1 MESPISFDLLSIMGV
16 FGSLFRRSAWVDQ
29 VGFRIYPN
37 MSVLLVG
44 PSGMG
49 KDTSLGAAKKFAQS
63 VGTVPILGGK
73 TSEAIFEGLL
83 GCGEPAA
90 ALIFAPEMAEFFGS
104 KDYQKGMLQD
114 MTDILSNLEFKD
126 ISLKSR
132 QGCII
137 REPTIT
143 MLCGSTPSWL
153 YKAMPDGSM
162 GGGFYP
168 RFVIACESEVKR
180 KVAWIKYDIP
190 EAELAAAMEG
200 QRMFLGEAERII
212 EDFRRVG
219 EISPT
224 AEAQAAYT
232 EWYNNREADFSPLAQ
247 PYAHRCRDH
256 TLKLAMICALSRS
269 HIFMDIDD
277 INFAISVIQYIA
289 KRVDEALGLPS
300 SEAMVA
306 REILKLL
313 PCDWAGI
320 LMALGQQHTRNELQ
334 RAKEYLVDS
343 GQMKHQPSGRYFK
356 L

>member
-1 MESPISFDLLSIMGV
+1 MESPISFDLLSVMGV
-16 FGSLFRRSAWVDQ
+16 FGALFRRGAWVDQ
-29 VGFRIYPN
+29 IGFRIYPN

-49 KDTSLGAAKKFAQS
+49 KDTSLGAVKKFAQS

-83 GCGEPAA
+83 NCGEPAA
-90 ALIFAPEMAEFFGS
+90 AMIFAPEMAEFFGS

-114 MTDILSNLEFKD
+114 MTDILSNLEYKD

-190 EAELAAAMEG
+190 PKELSEALGAYRAFNDYAAT
-200 QRMFLGEAERII
+200 LVK
-212 EDFRRVG
+212 DFRSVG
-219 EISPT
+219 EVIPT
-224 AEAQAAYT
+224 PDARARYT
-232 EWYNNREADFSPLAQ
+232 EWYDTREADFSPLAQ

-256 TLKLAMICALSRS
+256 CMKLAMISALGRG
-269 HIFMDIDD
+269 HIVMDLAD
-277 INFAISVIQYIA
+277 IEFAITTIRYIA
-289 KRVDEALGLPS
+289 KTVDAALGMPS
-300 SEAMVA
+300 ADAMVA
-306 REILKLL
+306 REVMKLL
-313 PCDWAGI
+313 PAQWSDVLMGI
-320 LMALGQQHTRNELQ
+320 GQQYSRNELL
-334 RAKEYLVDS
+334 RARDYLLDS
-343 GQMKHQPSGRYFK
+343 KQIHHSTSGMYHKF
-356 L
+356 